1 LPVSSAN
8 ATLEISVEIVKIIPI
23 FFNINIVPLLKSK
36 LILKVG
42 EDNSK
47 CTNGQRFAPTDMGW
61 HEILF
66 ILK

>member
-23 FFNINIVPLLKSK
+23 FFNINIVPLKSK

-47 CTNGQRFAPTDMGW
+47 CTNGQRFAPTDMGGMKYF
-61 HEILF
+61 LY
-66 ILK
+66 

>member
-23 FFNINIVPLLKSK
+23 FFNINIVPLNLLKSK

-47 CTNGQRFAPTDMGW
+47 CTNGQRFAPTDMGGMKYF
-61 HEILF
+61 LY
-66 ILK
+66 

>member
-23 FFNINIVPLLKSK
+23 FFNINIVSLKSK

-47 CTNGQRFAPTDMGW
+47 CTNGQRFAPTDMGGMKYF
-61 HEILF
+61 LY
-66 ILK
+66 

>member
-47 CTNGQRFAPTDMGW
+47 CTNGQRFAPTDMGGMKYF
-61 HEILF
+61 LY
-66 ILK
+66 